1 MFANFT
7 SNLAI
12 FEVCDRLYKN
22 FFAAFLS
29 RILTSSIFTPQIKNL
44 ENIVTRFICPELL
57 EKELPTKKR
66 EKS

>member
-29 RILTSSIFTPQIKNL
+29 RILTSSIFTPEIKNL
-44 ENIVTRFICPELL
+44 DVKHRDTLYLPRAIGERVTN
-57 EKELPTKKR
+57 
-66 EKS
+66 

>member
-29 RILTSSIFTPQIKNL
+29 RILTSSIFTPEIKNL
-44 ENIVTRFICPELL
+44 DVKHRDTLYLPRDIGERVTN
-57 EKELPTKKR
+57 
-66 EKS
+66 